1 MTQNGVTYSRTDTA
15 FYTVKDGKLIFPFT
29 DIIVKKKLPPAT
41 VGLDFMNFADFPIDT
56 GLVNN
61 I

>member
-29 DIIVKKKLPPAT
+29 DIIVKKSCLRPHFG
-41 VGLDFMNFADFPIDT
+41 VDFMNFADFPIDT
-56 GLVNN
+56 GLDNN